1 MSDVD
6 DYTPSH
12 LLVAVH
18 RLEIDYGI
26 APARGYAILTAAAL
40 PDVMETRLHLPDETV
55 NLVVRHVDG
64 RFILDE
70 VDA

>member
-1 MSDVD
+1 VSDL
-6 DYTPSH
+6 DYSPSH
-12 LLVAVH
+12 LLVAVY

-26 APARGYAILTAAAL
+26 TPARGYAILTAAAL
-40 PDVMETRLHLPDETV
+40 PEVMETRLSLPDETV

-64 RFILDE
+64 CFILDE